1 MREEKDCTICD
12 DDRTTER
19 EDGFKK
25 TLVSRLNRVEGQ
37 VRGIRGM
44 VEKDV
49 YCDNILAQITAA
61 RSALDAI
68 GKLLLESHIRGCLVD
83 RIRDGD
89 DTIVDEL
96 MITIGRMTK

>member
-1 MREEKDCTICD
+1 MEEEKNCTICD
-12 DDRTTER
+12 DGRTTER